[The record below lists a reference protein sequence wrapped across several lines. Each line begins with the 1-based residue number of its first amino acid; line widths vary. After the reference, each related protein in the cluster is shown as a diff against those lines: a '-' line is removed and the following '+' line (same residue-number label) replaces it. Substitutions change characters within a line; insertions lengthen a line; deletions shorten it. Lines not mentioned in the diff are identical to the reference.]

1 MLQNK
6 IALIIGL
13 ESEVN
18 VAIAKRFAYEGATII
33 LADINGPLL
42 EKIDDEIKIIS
53 SSTNIVLVQV
63 DTTDL
68 SQLKELANSIN
79 NQFSKVDILCTSL
92 QIKQN
97 LSLLTDY
104 TEEQWDQLVTSE
116 IKRYWFIIKLFD
128 TFLKRSDNGRM
139 ITSTYGLLEENQ
151 TTAFWGVYST
161 IEIAVRNIVTTY
173 AKEVEHTN
181 IKVNIVNP
189 GILNSSGY
197 KKIFPG
203 KKADH
208 LNIADDI
215 TDIFVKLASNK
226 CTFTGLKHNAQF

>member
-18 VAIAKRFAYEGATII
+18 IAVAKRFAYEGAQII
-33 LADINGPLL
+33 LADMNGTLL
-42 EKIDDEIKIIS
+42 EKIDDEIKTVS
-53 SSTNIVLVQV
+53 NSTNIVLVQV

-68 SQLKELANSIN
+68 NQLKELANSIN
-79 NQFSKVDILCTSL
+79 NQFSKIDILCTSL
-92 QIKQN
+92 QIQQN
-97 LSLLTDY
+97 LSLLIDY
-104 TEEQWDQLVTSE
+104 TEEQWDKLVTSE

-139 ITSTYGLLEENQ
+139 ITSTYGVLENQ

-161 IEIAVRNIVTTY
+161 IEIAVVNMVITY

-181 IKVNIVNP
+181 IKVNVVNP
-189 GILNSSGY
+189 GVLNSDGY

-208 LNIADDI
+208 LNVADNI
-215 TDIFVKLASNK
+215 TDIFVKLGSNK
-226 CTFTGLKHNAQF
+226 CMFTGLKHNAQF